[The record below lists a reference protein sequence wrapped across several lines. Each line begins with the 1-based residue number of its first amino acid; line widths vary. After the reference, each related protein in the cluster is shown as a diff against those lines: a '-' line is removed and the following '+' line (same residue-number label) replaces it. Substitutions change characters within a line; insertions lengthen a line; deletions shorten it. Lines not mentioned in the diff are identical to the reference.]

1 MPKATIVKPVAT
13 EEENNKRKEALYDM
27 LTRIVYKS

>member
-1 MPKATIVKPVAT
+1 MPKVTIIKPVVT
-13 EEENNKRKEALYDM
+13 EEENNKRKEALYDI

>member
-1 MPKATIVKPVAT
+1 MPKVTIVKPVVT
-13 EEENNKRKEALYDM
+13 EEENNKRKEALYNI